1 MEEIHIIKHVH
12 DNYYLSLSPIK
23 RLNESLFLRAPQ
35 SKERPKDMGRLLSVF
50 FLSSFSLALLLSP
63 AAALPLSTDSR
74 WIVDETGRRVK
85 LACVNWASHL
95 EAVVAEGL
103 SKQPVDLI
111 SKQIGSMGFNC
122 VRLTWP
128 LFLATNE
135 SLANLTVRKSFTRL
149 GLIESVAGFQANNP
163 SLIDLSLINAYQ
175 VRIFPIF
182 SFPGKLWFLMWG
194 GKGKRGRKKTFA
206 FFAFPIGSFLHF
218 VLFWRN
224 FLF

>member
-1 MEEIHIIKHVH
+1 
-12 DNYYLSLSPIK
+12 
-23 RLNESLFLRAPQ
+23 
-35 SKERPKDMGRLLSVF
+35 MGRLLSLV

-175 VRIFPIF
+175 VRNFPLFF
-182 SFPGKLWFLMWG
+182 SWKAVVFDVGRERKE
-194 GKGKRGRKKTFA
+194 RKKEDFR
-206 FFAFPIGSFLHF
+206 FFCFSYWFVSSFCF
-218 VLFWRN
+218 VLTFYFDNRM
-224 FLF
+224 FGPIC